1 MRMLF
6 TVVIMTV
13 ITTCHLAPG
22 RRFSLGILPRRAFT
36 AVRVFHC
43 GPRWGMLIPGAGCHQ
58 QKRSCFP
65 LKPTVTPTLAFYTYA
80 STDER
85 TGWSGGTHCFSE
97 AEFLQLFQPLA
108 QCFLQSFLPGFQ
120 GRQHV
125 FLGRLRAIRFLRTCQ
140 LTAGLLGQLT
150 KGYTSGPQRN
160 WTKAHAVD
168 VGFTP
173 GIKGV
178 WNKTGAGDSKLEEQL
193 LSTLGNLQLVRKT
206 GREMYMPEREV
217 SLPWLS

>member
-1 MRMLF
+1 MRYHANVAVYCCYHDCYYYLSFGPWAEVLTGNSAKTCFHRCRSVSLRSEMRDAHPRGWVSSTEEVLWRPPLPLF
-6 TVVIMTV
+6 P
-13 ITTCHLAPG
+13 HEHRRAPG
-22 RRFSLGILPRRAFT
+22 WT
-36 AVRVFHC
+36 
-43 GPRWGMLIPGAGCHQ
+43 
-58 QKRSCFP
+58 
-65 LKPTVTPTLAFYTYA
+65 
-80 STDER
+80 
-85 TGWSGGTHCFSE
+85 GGTHCFSE

-125 FLGRLRAIRFLRTCQ
+125 FLGWLRAIRFLRTCQ

-150 KGYTSGPQRN
+150 KGCTSGPQRN
-160 WTKAHAVD
+160 WTKAHTVD

-178 WNKTGAGDSKLEEQL
+178 WNKTGAWDSKLEEQL

-206 GREMYMPEREV
+206 GREMYMLEREV